1 MRTMTSEPGNIAALS
16 QPAGARFLGARKAYW
31 RLLTRG
37 AVLLMITLGIYRFW
51 LITDVRRFLWANSE
65 VAGEALEY
73 TGTAL
78 ELLLGFLI
86 AIAILIPV
94 YAVFFLAALDMGTL
108 GQLSGLIA
116 IAALFVLGQYAI
128 YRARRYRLT
137 RTVYR
142 GLRFTQ
148 AGSAWA
154 YAVRAIAWWLATIF
168 TAGLA
173 YPFQLASLERYKM
186 RNTFYGDLGGRFAAA
201 GWRLFL
207 RGIPMWVLVAGPL
220 LLAVGAIIAVVDW
233 PALGEALDQG
243 GEDVMARIEGSN
255 PALAGAIVFA
265 MLMGGTAVTLAALLY
280 PAYQALAL
288 RWWLNG
294 LRFGAI
300 EVRSSLR
307 MRSVYGAYLRF
318 LSYGILFS
326 LVMAALGFVALF
338 VVGLIAGDGNESGA
352 AEIAATVVL
361 LIGYVIVAL
370 GFSTIYRAT
379 VMFSLWQL
387 AMESLQL
394 SGIAALDT
402 VRASGRAS
410 SPLGEGLADALNV
423 GGY

>member
-1 MRTMTSEPGNIAALS
+1 MTEPAESADSRAI
-16 QPAGARFLGARKAYW
+16 AGARFLGVRKAYW
-31 RLLTRG
+31 RLLVRG
-37 AVLLMITLGIYRFW
+37 AVLLMVTLGIYRFW
-51 LITDVRRFLWANSE
+51 LITDVRRFLWTNSE
-65 VAGEALEY
+65 VAGETLEY
-73 TGTAL
+73 SGTPV

-94 YAVFFLAALDMGTL
+94 YAFFFLAALDLGLL

-116 IAALFVLGQYAI
+116 FTALFVLGQYAI

-148 AGSAWA
+148 GGSASA
-154 YAVRAIAWWLATIF
+154 YAVRAIGWWLATIC
-168 TAGLA
+168 TGGLA

-186 RNTFYGDLGGRFAAA
+186 RHTFYGDLGGRFAAA
-201 GWRLFL
+201 GWRLLL
-207 RGIPMWVLVAGPL
+207 RGLPMWVVVAGPL
-220 LLAVGAIIAVVDW
+220 LLAIGAFIAVVDW

-265 MLMGGTAVTLAALLY
+265 MLMGGTAATLAALLY
-280 PAYQALAL
+280 PAYQAMVL

-294 LRFGAI
+294 LRFGPI
-300 EVRSSLR
+300 EVRSAVR

-318 LSYGILFS
+318 LSYGVAFS
-326 LVMAALGFVALF
+326 IIMAALGFVALF
-338 VVGLIAGDGNESGA
+338 VVGLVAGDGKESGA
-352 AEIAATVVL
+352 AEVAATVVL

-379 VMFSLWQL
+379 VLFSLWQL
-387 AMESLQL
+387 SMNSLQL
-394 SGIAALDT
+394 SGVVALET
-402 VRASGRAS
+402 VRAKGRAS